1 MNAGQLFL
9 NHTKICEL
17 IDPNM
22 VIFNLQG
29 NDKVSVLK
37 EMVDRVCEFHH
48 LEGDENVLERI
59 LDRESLSSTGV
70 GNGFAFP
77 HARIKTQNGPIICLG
92 ITKNGIDFDSI
103 DSKPVHVILLIIW
116 KPQVPG
122 LFNHLFGGLARF
134 LLSYPGVKE
143 HLLEVQTYEQVT
155 QIFSQVEMQISPD
168 HANIQGAN
176 LLWKLQTLVDQT
188 KEKNISGEER
198 DQIEKEIKLIRE
210 ELDQSLVARFD
221 RLTEKFGA
229 GVFKIKDGVCQGCM
243 IKLST
248 SLAATVHNSNDIF
261 VCPKCGRYIVD

>member
-9 NHTKICEL
+9 NHTKLSEL

-29 NDKVSVLK
+29 KDKVSILK
-37 EMVDRVCEFHH
+37 EMVDRVSEFQYF
-48 LEGDENVLERI
+48 EENENVLERI

-70 GNGFAFP
+70 GSGFAFP
-77 HARIKTQNGPIICLG
+77 HARIKTQDGPIICLG
-92 ITKNGIDFDSI
+92 MTKEGIDFDAI
-103 DSKPVHVILLIIW
+103 DDKPVHVILLIIW

-134 LLSYPGVKE
+134 LLSNPGVKE
-143 HLLEVQTYEQVT
+143 SLLETQTFEQVA
-155 QIFSQVEMQISPD
+155 QIFSQIELQISPD

-176 LLWKLQTLVDQT
+176 LLWKLQELVNQT
-188 KEKNISGEER
+188 KDKINPQEKA
-198 DQIEKEIKLIRE
+198 QIEKEIKFIRE
-210 ELDQSLVARFD
+210 ELDQALVARFD
-221 RLTEKFGA
+221 RLIEKFGA

>member
-9 NHTKICEL
+9 NHTKLSDL

-37 EMVDRVCEFHH
+37 EMVDRVNEFHH

-77 HARIKTQNGPIICLG
+77 HARIKTHNGPLICLG
-92 ITKNGIDFDSI
+92 MTKDGIDFDAI

-143 HLLEVQTYEQVT
+143 SLLETQTYEQVA
-155 QIFSQVEMQISPD
+155 QIFSQVELQISPD

-176 LLWKLQTLVDQT
+176 LLWKLQTLVNLT
-188 KEKNISGEER
+188 KGDINEEER
-198 DQIEKEIKLIRE
+198 AQIEKEIKLIRE

>member
-1 MNAGQLFL
+1 LNAGQLFL
-9 NHTKICEL
+9 NHTKLSEL

-22 VIFNLQG
+22 IIFDLQG

-37 EMVDRVCEFHH
+37 EMVDRVYEYHQF
-48 LEGDENVLERI
+48 EGDENVLERI
-59 LDRESLSSTGV
+59 LDRESLSSTGL

-77 HARIKTQNGPIICLG
+77 HARIRTQGGPIICLG
-92 ITKNGIDFDSI
+92 MSKNGIDFDAI
-103 DSKPVHVILLIIW
+103 DSKPVHIILLIIW

-143 HLLEVQTYEQVT
+143 SLLEIQTYEQVT
-155 QIFSQVEMQISPD
+155 HIFSQVELQISPD

-176 LLWKLQTLVDQT
+176 LLWKLQTLVNRT
-188 KEKNISGEER
+188 KENISAEEKA
-198 DQIEKEIKLIRE
+198 QIEKEIKFIRE
-210 ELDQSLVARFD
+210 ELDQSLVSRFD

>member
-9 NHTKICEL
+9 NHTKLSDL
-17 IDPNM
+17 INPNM

-37 EMVDRVCEFHH
+37 EMVDRVYEFRH

-92 ITKNGIDFDSI
+92 MTKNGIDFDAI
-103 DSKPVHVILLIIW
+103 DSNPVHVILLIIW

-122 LFNHLFGGLARF
+122 LFNHLFGGLASF

-143 HLLEVQTYEQVT
+143 SLLEIQTYEQVA
-155 QIFSQVEMQISPD
+155 QIFSQVELQISPD

-176 LLWKLQTLVDQT
+176 LLWKLQTLVNQT
-188 KEKNISGEER
+188 KGDIIGEER
-198 DQIEKEIKLIRE
+198 AQIEKEIKLIRE
-210 ELDQSLVARFD
+210 ELDQSLVTRFD